1 MESVTVYIL
10 IQTGMGEAGRVARE
24 VLEIAGTES
33 ADTVTGHYDVIVKA
47 SAPTIVQLGKLVSEI
62 QQIEGVK
69 RTLTNT
75 VVDLP

>member
-10 IQTGMGEAGRVARE
+10 IQTGMGVAGQVARE
-24 VLEIAGTES
+24 VLTIDGTIS

-47 SAPTIVQLGKLVSEI
+47 SAPTIVELGKLLSEV
-62 QQIEGVK
+62 QQIDGVK

-75 VVDLP
+75 VVDLA

>member
-10 IQTGMGEAGRVARE
+10 IQTGMGIAGQVARE
-24 VLEIAGTES
+24 VLNIEGTIS

-47 SAPTIVQLGKLVSEI
+47 AAPTIVELGKLLSEV
-62 QQIEGVK
+62 QQIDGVK

-75 VVDLP
+75 VVDLS